1 MRLIEK
7 AKGFLFDLDG
17 VFIQSGKPL
26 PGAIDALASLR
37 ALNIPFRFLTNTTT
51 QSRKTLQSTLKSI
64 GLNCDEEE
72 IFSAGFSG
80 VQAIKAMGYPTCSYY
95 ITDDLKK
102 DYLIFEEDIEKPEVI
117 IVGDYEDWDFKKL
130 NQAFQY
136 VMSGSRIL
144 ALHMGKYYRVDS
156 GLRIDAGAFVAALE
170 FATNKKA
177 KIVGKPNKEF
187 FNSALNDMGFGP
199 KEVVMFGDD
208 LINDISGAQELD
220 IPGILVKTG
229 KYHEGM
235 LESSSIIPNGF
246 LESIAELPKI
256 ISNGEQL

>member
-1 MRLIEK
+1 MRLIQE

-17 VFIQSGKPL
+17 VFVQSGKPL
-26 PGAIDALASLR
+26 PGAIDTLKSLR
-37 ALNIPFRFLTNTTT
+37 SLNIPFRFLTNTTT
-51 QSRKTLQSTLKSI
+51 ESRGTLQSTLNNI
-64 GLNCDEEE
+64 GLYCNEEE

-80 VQAIKAMGYPTCSYY
+80 VQAIKAMGYPTCSFY
-95 ITDDLKK
+95 ITDDLKN
-102 DYLIFEEDIEKPEVI
+102 DYLIFKEDIEKPEVI
-117 IVGDYEDWDFKKL
+117 IIGDYEFWDFEKL
-130 NQAFQY
+130 DQAFKY
-136 VMSGSRIL
+136 VMNGSKIL

-177 KIVGKPNKEF
+177 KIVGKPKKEF
-187 FNSALNDMGFGP
+187 FESAINDMGFGP
-199 KEVVMFGDD
+199 KDIVMFGDD
-208 LINDISGAQELD
+208 LVNDISGAQELD

-246 LESIAELPKI
+246 LESIADLPKI

>member
-1 MRLIEK
+1 M
-7 AKGFLFDLDG
+7 
-17 VFIQSGKPL
+17 
-26 PGAIDALASLR
+26 
-37 ALNIPFRFLTNTTT
+37 TNTTT

-136 VMSGSRIL
+136 VMSGS
-144 ALHMGKYYRVDS
+144 
-156 GLRIDAGAFVAALE
+156 
-170 FATNKKA
+170 
-177 KIVGKPNKEF
+177 
-187 FNSALNDMGFGP
+187 
-199 KEVVMFGDD
+199 
-208 LINDISGAQELD
+208 
-220 IPGILVKTG
+220 
-229 KYHEGM
+229 
-235 LESSSIIPNGF
+235 
-246 LESIAELPKI
+246 
-256 ISNGEQL
+256 

>member
-1 MRLIEK
+1 MKLIQK
-7 AKGFLFDLDG
+7 ARGFLFDLDG
-17 VFIQSGKPL
+17 VFVQSGKPL
-26 PGAIDALASLR
+26 HGAIESLKVLR
-37 ALNIPFRFLTNTTT
+37 SLSIPFRFLTNTTT
-51 QSRKTLQSTLKSI
+51 KSRMTLQNTLNSI
-64 GLNCDEEE
+64 GINCEEGE

-80 VQAIKAMGYPTCSYY
+80 VQAIKTMGSPKCIFY
-95 ITDDLKK
+95 IADDLKK
-102 DYLIFEEDIEKPEVI
+102 DYLGFQEDINNPEVI
-117 IVGDYEDWDFKKL
+117 VIGDYESWNFEKIDH
-130 NQAFQY
+130 AFRC
-136 VMSGSRIL
+136 VMNGAKIL

-177 KIVGKPNKEF
+177 KIIGKPNKEF

-246 LESIAELPKI
+246 LESIADLPKI